1 MIGNG
6 FWTPLEISPSDIVY
20 EDSVYLVIPTP
31 ALWRELSKAKL
42 ERTLLE
48 YSIVNKRWGALEASA
63 NTLATAVMTT
73 KSLTEQYHEFIKEDD
88 PNANVVRFPGKNN
101 PE

>member
-1 MIGNG
+1 MIGNE
-6 FWTPLEISPSDIVY
+6 FWTPLEIPPDGIVY

-31 ALWRELSKAKL
+31 ALWRELAKVKM

-48 YSIVNKRWGALEASA
+48 YSIVNKRWGAVEGSA

-73 KSLTEQYHEFIKEDD
+73 KSLTEQYNEFCKEDAS
-88 PNANVVRFPGKNN
+88 NANVVGFPSKDRT
-101 PE
+101 

>member
-1 MIGNG
+1 VIGNE
-6 FWTPLEISPSDIVY
+6 FWTPLEIPPSSYIY

-31 ALWRELSKAKL
+31 VLWREIAKAKL

-48 YSIVNKRWGALEASA
+48 YSIVNKRWGAVEGSA
-63 NTLATAVMTT
+63 NTLATAIMTT
-73 KSLTEQYHEFIKEDD
+73 KSLTEQYNEFCKEED
-88 PNANVVRFPGKNN
+88 PNANVVRFPGKNS

>member
-1 MIGNG
+1 MIGNE
-6 FWTPLEISPSDIVY
+6 FWTPLEISPSDVVY
-20 EDSVYLVIPTP
+20 EDSVYMVIPTP
-31 ALWRELSKAKL
+31 ALWREIAKAKL

-48 YSIVNKRWGALEASA
+48 YSIVNKRWGAVEGSA

-73 KSLTEQYHEFIKEDD
+73 RSLTEQYNEFIKEDT
-88 PNANVVRFPGKNN
+88 PNGNVVGFPGKNR

>member
-1 MIGNG
+1 MIGNE
-6 FWTPLEISPSDIVY
+6 FWTPLEIPPHLVVY
-20 EDSVYLVIPTP
+20 EDSVYMVIPTP
-31 ALWRELSKAKL
+31 ALWREVAKAKL

-48 YSIVNKRWGALEASA
+48 YSIVNKRWGAVEGSA

-73 KSLTEQYHEFIKEDD
+73 KSLTEQYNEFCKEET
-88 PNANVVRFPGKNN
+88 PNANVVGFPGKNR

>member
-1 MIGNG
+1 MIGNE
-6 FWTPLEISPSDIVY
+6 FWTPLEISPGDIVY
-20 EDSVYLVIPTP
+20 EDSVYLVIPAP
-31 ALWRELSKAKL
+31 ALWRELAKVKL

-48 YSIVNKRWGALEASA
+48 YLIVNKRWGAVEGSA

-73 KSLTEQYHEFIKEDD
+73 KSLTEQYNEHCKEET
-88 PNANVVRFPGKNN
+88 PNANVVGFPGKNR